1 MRNLV
6 TGYLDGER
14 IFRLHDDVRHVIVA
28 DSMGNVVKVFSR
40 AKREWPPEV
49 QRQFSGLMAAIVIGL
64 SEKVRDIAGEV
75 EYVFVSHGKLNI
87 VICKSPKNYLY
98 LVSTRK
104 SIPWDMVARLVGLIK
119 EEG

>member
-1 MRNLV
+1 
-6 TGYLDGER
+6 
-14 IFRLHDDVRHVIVA
+14 
-28 DSMGNVVKVFSR
+28 
-40 AKREWPPEV
+40 
-49 QRQFSGLMAAIVIGL
+49 MAAIVIGL

-75 EYVFVSHGKLNI
+75 EYALVSHGKLNI

-104 SIPWDMVARLVGLIK
+104 SVPWDVIIRLVRLIR

>member
-1 MRNLV
+1 MA
-6 TGYLDGER
+6 TEYLDGER
-14 IFRLHDDVRHVIVA
+14 IFRLHDDIRHVIVA
-28 DSMGNVVKVFSR
+28 DSMGDVIRVFSR
-40 AKREWPPEV
+40 AKREWPSDV
-49 QRQFSGLMAAIVIGL
+49 QRQFSGLMAAIVIGI

-87 VICKSPKNYLY
+87 IICKSPKNYLY

-104 SIPWDMVARLVGLIK
+104 SIPSDVVIRLVRLIK